1 MTEGY
6 LVSMEHR
13 YLDRNVGEIRERI
26 EAAKLASGR
35 NDDVLLLAA
44 IKSAEV
50 DEINYIHRELGIH
63 DVGENRVQQLLSRY
77 DALDK
82 EGLNIH
88 FIGKLQSNK
97 VKYIIDKVCM
107 IHSLDSLSLAR
118 EIDKQAKKHSLV
130 MDVLVEINSGR
141 EENKSGILPEETEA
155 FCDALDEFSG
165 LRLRGFM
172 TMAPK
177 CEKND
182 EYHKYFASTYKLVL
196 DIWTKKRHNIDRP
209 IISMGM
215 SESFCEAIAEGSN
228 LVRIGRS
235 LFVKN

>member
-1 MTEGY
+1 MSFEY
-6 LVSMEHR
+6 I
-13 YLDRNVGEIRERI
+13 DRNIAKIRERI
-26 EAAKLASGR
+26 EAARREAGR
-35 NDDVLLLAA
+35 DDDVLLLAA

-50 DEINYIHRELGIH
+50 DEINYLHRTLGVN

-77 DALDK
+77 DALDR

-107 IHSLDSLSLAR
+107 IHSLDTLSLAK
-118 EIDKQAKKHSLV
+118 EIDKQAKKHSLI
-130 MDVLVEINSGR
+130 MDVLVEINIGR
-141 EENKSGILPEETEA
+141 EENKSGVMPEDVED
-155 FCDALDEFSG
+155 FCDAIEEFQN

-177 CEKND
+177 CDKND
-182 EYHKYFASTYKLVL
+182 EYHKYFAQTYKLVL

-215 SESFCEAIAEGSN
+215 SESYAEAIAEGST
-228 LVRIGRS
+228 LVRVGRG
-235 LFVKN
+235 LFVKD

>member
-1 MTEGY
+1 MSFEY
-6 LVSMEHR
+6 I
-13 YLDRNVGEIRERI
+13 DRNIAKIRERI
-26 EAAKLASGR
+26 EVARREAGR
-35 NDDVLLLAA
+35 DDDVLLLAA

-50 DEINYIHRELGIH
+50 DEINYLHRTLGVN

-77 DALDK
+77 DALDR

-107 IHSLDSLSLAR
+107 IHSLDTLSLAK
-118 EIDKQAKKHSLV
+118 EIDKQAKKHSLI
-130 MDVLVEINSGR
+130 MDVLVEINIGR
-141 EENKSGILPEETEA
+141 EENKSGVMPEDVED
-155 FCDALDEFSG
+155 FCDAIEEFQN

-177 CEKND
+177 CDKND
-182 EYHKYFASTYKLVL
+182 EYHKYFAQTYKLVL

-215 SESFCEAIAEGSN
+215 SESYAEAIAEGST
-228 LVRIGRS
+228 LVRVGRG
-235 LFVKN
+235 LFVKD